1 MVHWNHQYN
10 LGKVKWPNRFNDN
23 LKMTFPTQRN
33 AIVIRLNEE
42 YERVLHVQASNLRA
56 LDSTTNLYT
65 IMIDDGLFS
74 RRAYDVGDHI
84 ADYNGDLISVVEGN
98 RRDERGH
105 GGYMIYINQTK
116 YMDCFY
122 NCMNHRCKASKSN
135 SNFKAINTA
144 KEGRGAIQNA
154 RMIVSNSSTGEVRV
168 QC

>member
-10 LGKVKWPNRFNDN
+10 LGKVKWPNRFSDN

-33 AIVIRLNEE
+33 AIVIRSNEE
-42 YERVLHVQASNLRA
+42 YERVLYVQASNLRA

-65 IMIDDGLFS
+65 IMIGDGLFS

-116 YMDCFY
+116 
-122 NCMNHRCKASKSN
+122 
-135 SNFKAINTA
+135 
-144 KEGRGAIQNA
+144 
-154 RMIVSNSSTGEVRV
+154 
-168 QC
+168 